1 METLLKKEGI
11 QVVDDQ
17 IVDFEK
23 FFWDPMIEL

>member
-11 QVVDDQ
+11 QVLDDQ

>member
-11 QVVDDQ
+11 KVVNDQ